1 MRHHTPPGPK
11 LWGLVLVILIAASCS
26 KSGPTS
32 PPPQTTPFLPSPTP
46 APAPAP
52 SNHNPVITAF
62 NVTDFGVSGL
72 TTISMSASATDED
85 NDAVSYR
92 WTIGGTG
99 QTANGPSFSTILTG
113 DGAIDVALTVTDSKG
128 GSTTNHRNV
137 VIGTM
142 TGQWRYVPTSG
153 NACGTFGLANPPILT
168 LTQVGG
174 VVTGDLSS
182 PSAWCNVPAGQNG
195 RLDPGAPGSIDE
207 QGNFK
212 ARLKIGSFLD
222 GFFTAKMDATG
233 RELTGTVTFQNSS
246 GFGTFWLRKI

>member
-1 MRHHTPPGPK
+1 M
-11 LWGLVLVILIAASCS
+11 LFVVACS
-26 KSGPTS
+26 NSGSPT
-32 PPPQTTPFLPSPTP
+32 PPPQISPFSPSVTPT
-46 APAPAP
+46 PAPAP

-85 NDAVSYR
+85 NDAISYR
-92 WTIGGTG
+92 WTIGASG
-99 QTANGPSFSTILTG
+99 QTSSSPSFSTILTG
-113 DGAIDVALTVTDSKG
+113 DGAIDVALTVTDIKG
-128 GSTTNHRNV
+128 GSTINHKNV

-142 TGQWRYVPTSG
+142 TGQWHYVPTSG
-153 NACGTFGLANPPILT
+153 NACGTFGLTNPPVLT
-168 LTQVGG
+168 LTQVGR

-212 ARLKIGSFLD
+212 ARVKIGSFLD
-222 GFFTAKMDATG
+222 GFFTAQMDATG
-233 RELTGTVTFQNSS
+233 RELTGTVTYQNLT